1 MTCVHHDGP
10 DSERSRGGRPP
21 SSARTANPRR
31 EGDGDRAATASSSR
45 APIDPGD
52 STRARHHRR
61 RYTAGVVQLLRLVAV
76 LTLLFLLLPLLDM
89 RVRGRTN
96 RARYVQIVIVSI
108 LLLGFLIAGRRW
120 T

>member
-1 MTCVHHDGP
+1 MTCDHTEGAR
-10 DSERSRGGRPP
+10 ERASGGRTSSSAGTVKPLRGGGG
-21 SSARTANPRR
+21 S
-31 EGDGDRAATASSSR
+31 RAAGTPSSR
-45 APIDPGD
+45 APVIPGLD
-52 STRARHHRR
+52 AGSSRPK

-76 LTLLFLLLPLLDM
+76 LTLLFLLLPLLDV

-108 LLLGFLIAGRRW
+108 LLLGFLLFGRRW